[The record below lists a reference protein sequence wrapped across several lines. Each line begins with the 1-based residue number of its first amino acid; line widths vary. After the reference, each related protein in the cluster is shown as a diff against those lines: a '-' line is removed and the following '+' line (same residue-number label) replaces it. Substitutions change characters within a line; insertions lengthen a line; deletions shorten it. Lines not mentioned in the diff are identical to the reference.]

1 MWKLG
6 CTQLTHVS
14 ALSDDRNA
22 PTISLHNTMHTFM
35 WFTGQIL
42 PSYTIVSPVAYQW
55 SLIGAA
61 VTRRRHSHRHPV
73 LHFLLHLWLVLP
85 EVDVLSSLCQQSV
98 YHAGVFFARVHCSA
112 FFSTVCAILG
122 SNQRECKQEVQLGLF
137 SVSHG
142 KAATPTSRGDCWIT
156 VAVLQCKPMA
166 CNSNKMLL
174 KTHQNQF
181 KTIEKDE

>member
-1 MWKLG
+1 M
-6 CTQLTHVS
+6 
-14 ALSDDRNA
+14 
-22 PTISLHNTMHTFM
+22 
-35 WFTGQIL
+35 
-42 PSYTIVSPVAYQW
+42 
-55 SLIGAA
+55 
-61 VTRRRHSHRHPV
+61 
-73 LHFLLHLWLVLP
+73 LP

-156 VAVLQCKPMA
+156 VAVLQCKPIAYNSVTSLPPAYCDCSCSLFYFSSIA
-166 CNSNKMLL
+166 CYRAYVTLCYHVIMYFCEALTS
-174 KTHQNQF
+174 
-181 KTIEKDE
+181 EPAR